1 MWDSGSC
8 IYLETCEA
16 QSRERP
22 TGRTRGSRAGADR
35 EAGGNNLMK
44 RTTEHAQAS

>member
-22 TGRTRGSRAGADR
+22 TGRTKGSRAGQIER
-35 EAGGNNLMK
+35 QVG
-44 RTTEHAQAS
+44 TT